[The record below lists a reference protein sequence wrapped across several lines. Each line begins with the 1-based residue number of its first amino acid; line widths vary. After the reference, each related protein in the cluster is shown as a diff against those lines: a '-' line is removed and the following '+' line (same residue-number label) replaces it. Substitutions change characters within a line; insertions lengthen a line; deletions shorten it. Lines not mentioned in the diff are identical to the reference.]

1 MQRTTLIFD
10 RTAVL
15 RESFGIEASWWSSAF
30 IADLQTLTM
39 RVTGVTAI
47 VTSAVHIAA
56 ESVDGPLV
64 VISGD
69 TPHLPETRLRDAFTL
84 LEAGADL
91 VVGPCDRGGWYLL
104 GIRSPSLAAHL
115 PSTPVLPWLDHM
127 RQQSLRVRQLPFWFR
142 ITLPSDLATLATAL
156 RTMPATYAP
165 ATRRLLGNSDG
176 MLAREWGA

>member
-91 VVGPCDRGGWYLL
+91 VLGPCDRGGWYVL
-104 GIRSPSLAAHL
+104 GIRSSSLAAYL
-115 PSTPVLPWLDHM
+115 PSTSVLSWLEQIRHQ
-127 RQQSLRVRQLPFWFR
+127 RLRVEQLPFWFR
-142 ITLPSDLATLATAL
+142 VTLPSDLTTLAAAL

-165 ATRRLLGNSDG
+165 ATRRLLGNNDG